1 MLSLA
6 YLTFLVHCA
15 LEIYIYG
22 RVLLN
27 PLPSA
32 GISKKV
38 HVIVRCAW
46 EASGPLRLQLR
57 GVIIHCGREAEASMV
72 VRVRYCT
79 SSAVSMDHTVFVGHV
94 GMFDG
99 VEARMDRRT
108 FPVCT
113 RSMLIT

>member
-1 MLSLA
+1 
-6 YLTFLVHCA
+6 
-15 LEIYIYG
+15 
-22 RVLLN
+22 
-27 PLPSA
+27 
-32 GISKKV
+32 
-38 HVIVRCAW
+38 
-46 EASGPLRLQLR
+46 
-57 GVIIHCGREAEASMV
+57 MV
-72 VRVRYCT
+72 VRVRHCT